1 MCIKSKVGHFNDG
14 RGSQA
19 ILNTNHRKG
28 IESDICKTPARPMV
42 SVVLCSFIFVFY
54 VWKQGFRML
63 TFM

>member
-1 MCIKSKVGHFNDG
+1 MKCKVGHFNAW